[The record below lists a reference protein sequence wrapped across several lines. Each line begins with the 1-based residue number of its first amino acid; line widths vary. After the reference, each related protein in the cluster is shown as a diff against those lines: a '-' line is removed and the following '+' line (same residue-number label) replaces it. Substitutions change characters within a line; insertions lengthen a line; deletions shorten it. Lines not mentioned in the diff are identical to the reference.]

1 MTKERL
7 EGLIEIF
14 CDADRRARLTAEE
27 REAYCPTIAEALEG
41 AEECDG

>member
-14 CDADRRARLTAEE
+14 CDADRRARLTEEE
-27 REAYCPTIAEALEG
+27 RKIYCPTIAEVLEG
-41 AEECDG
+41 DGDE

>member
-7 EGLIEIF
+7 EALIEIF
-14 CDADRRARLTAEE
+14 CDADRRARLTEEE

-41 AEECDG
+41 AGE